1 MKTQLTGKK
10 AEDVACSFLIKN
22 GLVLV
27 TRNYRCRFGEIDLIM
42 QDADMLV
49 FVEVRYRKN
58 NSFGDGAESVNQLKQ
73 RKLIFTANQYL
84 LQHPHN
90 GPMRFDV
97 VALSA
102 EHTPQWINNAFSDF

>member
-1 MKTQLTGKK
+1 MRSQLVGKK

-27 TRNYRCRFGEIDLIM
+27 TRNYRCRFGEIDLVM
-42 QDADMLV
+42 KDADMLV

-58 NSFGDGAESVNQLKQ
+58 NIFGDGAESVDQDKQ

-84 LQHPHN
+84 QEHPSSM
-90 GPMRFDV
+90 PVRFDV
-97 VALSA
+97 IALSA
-102 EHTPQWINNAFSDF
+102 DQTPQWINNAFSDF